1 MNFSHEKSGFWVG
14 DFKYAISIFKE
25 TKGVAMAT
33 KFRKILAKIAQIS
46 ASCKKVEFFTCSEG
60 FYGLCEFKYAT

>member
-14 DFKYAISIFKE
+14 DFKCAISIFKG

-33 KFRKILAKIAQIS
+33 KFEQKISQICTDFS
-46 ASCKKVEFFTCSEG
+46 PLQEIEEFF
-60 FYGLCEFKYAT
+60 A